1 MEQLS
6 EKDRMILHQLSLNGR
21 LSLTALAKATGISK
35 QVISYRIRRMEETGV
50 ILGYHAITN
59 SYALGKAHY
68 RIFAKYQNV
77 SAEIEEAFLA
87 YLEAHEKIVWI
98 AELDGDFDIA
108 FIVWAENVCAF
119 EAVYDQVI
127 ERFSD
132 IFLVKDFSIG
142 TKIEYLKHKYFI
154 GATETESLHFGEHL
168 SSATL
173 DRLDRDILADLNDE
187 GRATLVKLANKYGT
201 SAKVVAE
208 RIKRLERLRIIIGY
222 DVKLNHALLGH
233 SHQKAFLQLND
244 TSKEARAKL
253 ESYLRALP
261 AVIFIVKALGSYDL
275 EFEMIEE
282 QHGQFHAL
290 MRTLRGRF
298 PKVIRSFDAVQIHAE
313 PKRGQLAQF

>member
-1 MEQLS
+1 
-6 EKDRMILHQLSLNGR
+6 LHTLKLTKR
-21 LSLTALAKATGISK
+21 LSG
-35 QVISYRIRRMEETGV
+35 
-50 ILGYHAITN
+50 N
-59 SYALGKAHY
+59 
-68 RIFAKYQNV
+68 
-77 SAEIEEAFLA
+77 
-87 YLEAHEKIVWI
+87 

-154 GATETESLHFGEHL
+154 GATERKVCTLVNTCP
-168 SSATL
+168 SATL

-222 DVKLNHALLGH
+222 DVKLTHAILGH

-253 ESYLRALP
+253 GVLPPPLP

-298 PKVIRSFDAVQIHAE
+298 RK
-313 PKRGQLAQF
+313 